1 MRGYAA
7 SLKFW
12 KLKKIAFPAVR
23 AYTNHHNARKLA
35 SGAAPKQKN
44 LNTKKK

>member
-12 KLKKIAFPAVR
+12 KLKKI